1 MATDN
6 LLKIV
11 KPFFDTHR
19 NHPSVEIEMR
29 LGKLKGKKFETDVG
43 EDIFKRILSGLEA
56 FGDWESVSKTKHS
69 IYYSDNKRFMVNE
82 ETDESTYMTKKKIVN
97 ENIKLDGPLDL
108 RFSVSHEDILNEDPS
123 GVMMDCVK
131 LRTRTSF
138 VRKNLSIDMSVIGG
152 DPDDLDNEEPEVYQ
166 IELEIINPKKVKSD
180 DELYNI
186 LYKIECLLNIL

>member
-29 LGKLKGKKFETDVG
+29 LGKVKGKKFETDVG
-43 EDIFKRILSGLEA
+43 EEVFKKILSGLEA
-56 FGDWESVSKTKHS
+56 FSDWESVTKTKHS

-108 RFSVSHEDILNEDPS
+108 RFSVSHEDVLNEDPS
-123 GVMMDCVK
+123 GVMMDYVK

-138 VRKNLSIDMSVIGG
+138 VRKNLSIDMSIIGG

-166 IELEIINPKKVKSD
+166 IELEIINPKKVNSE

>member
-29 LGKLKGKKFETDVG
+29 LGKVKGKKFETDVG
-43 EDIFKRILSGLEA
+43 EEVFKKILSALEA
-56 FGDWESVSKTKHS
+56 FGDWESVTKTKHS

-82 ETDESTYMTKKKIVN
+82 ETDESTYMTKKKIIN
-97 ENIKLDGPLDL
+97 ENIKLDSPLDL

-123 GVMMDCVK
+123 GVMMDYVK

-138 VRKNLSIDMSVIGG
+138 VRKNLSIDMSIIGG

-166 IELEIINPKKVKSD
+166 IELEIVNPKKVKSE